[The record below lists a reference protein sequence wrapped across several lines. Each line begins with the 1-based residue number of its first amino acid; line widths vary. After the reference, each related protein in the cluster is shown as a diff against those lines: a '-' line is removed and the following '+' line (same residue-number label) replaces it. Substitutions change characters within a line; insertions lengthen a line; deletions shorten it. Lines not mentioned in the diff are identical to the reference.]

1 MVQASHSNSKLSDCP
16 HCGKSFARLEH
27 LQRHV
32 RTRMSIGVESRST
45 KEADLY
51 QLYLDTKEKPF
62 HCPCGKSF
70 SRNDLLKR
78 HRLREHAADSH
89 NDDGTPSCPSSH
101 TTMPASPAGAA
112 QAVPNCANTIEQIRE
127 ASVPPGSVGNTAD
140 VTNRSTGVQDCPT
153 IPNIFEEFTTFIEDA
168 GLDPS
173 WDGIDLSMFDPAIG
187 LPTTPIATASED
199 VIDDDFA
206 GLTPH
211 ETHQTRNPR
220 IYQKATSYTWHISEA
235 ERQGLSRK
243 IAEAS
248 YPPCPIIQLPSK
260 HALTR
265 YFQSY
270 ADGFHKHFPMLH
282 MPTFKIT
289 EAPPELTLAI
299 AAVGAQYRFEF
310 LTGLE
315 LYRKARHIT
324 MERVNRCWNH
334 TLLPDATG
342 TDAASE
348 CGGTDNICTMV
359 LLMVFALWRN
369 DVGLLSEALQM
380 QAPLAHALRQGG
392 LSESHEVYDNTD
404 WNQWIQEER
413 GRRTKLIGFAYL
425 NLQAITYNT
434 PPLLLANEINL
445 RLPCSSDEWEAKTST
460 AWQQS
465 TPGWQPA
472 ASFQGGLR
480 HLLAGEENPMDMAG
494 RPWTSPLSLFILLQ
508 AVLQNIM
515 FARYLQLPGDTALHA
530 SSLDLLEY
538 VMPTDNELKDPD

>member
-1 MVQASHSNSKLSDCP
+1 
-16 HCGKSFARLEH
+16 
-27 LQRHV
+27 
-32 RTRMSIGVESRST
+32 
-45 KEADLY
+45 
-51 QLYLDTKEKPF
+51 
-62 HCPCGKSF
+62 
-70 SRNDLLKR
+70 
-78 HRLREHAADSH
+78 
-89 NDDGTPSCPSSH
+89 
-101 TTMPASPAGAA
+101 
-112 QAVPNCANTIEQIRE
+112 
-127 ASVPPGSVGNTAD
+127 
-140 VTNRSTGVQDCPT
+140 
-153 IPNIFEEFTTFIEDA
+153 
-168 GLDPS
+168 
-173 WDGIDLSMFDPAIG
+173 
-187 LPTTPIATASED
+187 
-199 VIDDDFA
+199 
-206 GLTPH
+206 
-211 ETHQTRNPR
+211 
-220 IYQKATSYTWHISEA
+220 
-235 ERQGLSRK
+235 
-243 IAEAS
+243 
-248 YPPCPIIQLPSK
+248 
-260 HALTR
+260 
-265 YFQSY
+265 
-270 ADGFHKHFPMLH
+270 
-282 MPTFKIT
+282 
-289 EAPPELTLAI
+289 
-299 AAVGAQYRFEF
+299 
-310 LTGLE
+310 
-315 LYRKARHIT
+315 
-324 MERVNRCWNH
+324 
-334 TLLPDATG
+334 
-342 TDAASE
+342 
-348 CGGTDNICTMV
+348 MV